1 MPETLAV
8 REFGASHPGADVRH
22 QPRVHRRRAVPAAV
36 GLQDPGDEVGDTTRL
51 RADGVR
57 VGLRGGVLRAARLR
71 VLDGAGRTVLR
82 SAVTSLRAS
91 RTVRLSLVRRLRGG
105 ARYTVVLTATD
116 GAGRRVVRRAAVRV
130 TR

>member
-1 MPETLAV
+1 M
-8 REFGASHPGADVRH
+8 
-22 QPRVHRRRAVPAAV
+22 
-36 GLQDPGDEVGDTTRL
+36 
-51 RADGVR
+51 
-57 VGLRGGVLRAARLR
+57 LRAARLR